1 MKPTPNEIRLK
12 RANRRIERRDRKI
25 AGLEQK
31 IERLENALAW
41 RTIDLESVTRNVHDA
56 VQRALC
62 NVRMIPINGWTR
74 DQVIAEV
81 RTIPTNSKQ

>member
-1 MKPTPNEIRLK
+1 MKPTQNEIRLE

-25 AGLEQK
+25 AGLQREIK
-31 IERLENALAW
+31 RLENALAW
-41 RTIDLESVTRNVHDA
+41 RTIDLESVTRNMHDA

-62 NVRMIPINGWTR
+62 NVRMIPIHGWTR

-81 RTIPTNSKQ
+81 RTIPANQEP

>member
-1 MKPTPNEIRLK
+1 MKPTPNEIRLE
-12 RANRRIERRDRKI
+12 RANRRIQRRDRKI
-25 AGLEQK
+25 AGLQREIK
-31 IERLENALAW
+31 RLEQALAW

-62 NVRMIPINGWTR
+62 NVRMIPIHGWTR

-81 RTIPTNSKQ
+81 RTVPTNQEQ

>member
-1 MKPTPNEIRLK
+1 MKPTQNEIRLE

-25 AGLEQK
+25 AGLQRK

-62 NVRMIPINGWTR
+62 NVRMIPIHGWTR

-81 RTIPTNSKQ
+81 RTIPTNTNQ

>member
-1 MKPTPNEIRLK
+1 MKPTPNEIRLE
-12 RANRRIERRDRKI
+12 RANRRIQRRDRKI
-25 AGLEQK
+25 AGLQREIK
-31 IERLENALAW
+31 RLEQALAW

-62 NVRMIPINGWTR
+62 NVRMIPIDGWTR

-81 RTIPTNSKQ
+81 RTIPTTTKQ

>member
-1 MKPTPNEIRLK
+1 MKPTPNEIRLE
-12 RANRRIERRDRKI
+12 RANRRIQRRDRKI
-25 AGLEQK
+25 AGLQRK
-31 IERLENALAW
+31 IELLENALAW

-62 NVRMIPINGWTR
+62 NVRMIPIHGGTR

-81 RTIPTNSKQ
+81 RTIPNSTKQ